1 MYTAEYDAPSGW
13 KQDRQCRM
21 GHNRNRKNAHKQKQ
35 ECAFFLWFRF
45 HMSGFYHIFAYGFSA
60 EKFII

>member
-1 MYTAEYDAPSGW
+1 
-13 KQDRQCRM
+13 M

-45 HMSGFYHIFAYGFSA
+45 YMSGFYLIFAYGFSA